1 MNRIRS
7 IVVGTDGSKTAT
19 AAVDRAV
26 ELAKS
31 QGARLH
37 IVTAYKPKLGWEEE
51 RNARELPESLR
62 WQASPGEVAE
72 RTARGAAQTGTAVG
86 VAVECHTAPGDPA
99 DVLVEVARSVDADV
113 LVVGNRGMRGTGR
126 IVMPSVPNRVS
137 HHAPCDVL
145 IVDTS
150 AA

>member
-1 MNRIRS
+1 MNRIHT
-7 IVVGTDGSKTAT
+7 IVVGTDGSATAA

-26 ELAKS
+26 ELAKG

-37 IVTAYKPKLGWEEE
+37 IVTAYNPKLGWEEE
-51 RNARELPESLR
+51 RSARQLTESMR

-72 RTARGAAQTGTAVG
+72 RTARSAAQAGTAAG

-99 DVLVEVARSVDADV
+99 DVLVQTARSVGADL

-126 IVMPSVPNRVS
+126 MVMPSVPNRVS
-137 HHAPCDVL
+137 HHAGCDVL
-145 IVDTS
+145 IVDTT